1 MSISNSPSSEVW
13 QEIARSRLQDDGSA
27 ARLPERIEI
36 RLAGLI
42 EDGAL
47 APGTRLPSE
56 RELSR
61 IFQVSRLAVREAAHR
76 LEARGLV
83 AVRRGAGSFVASSPP
98 VAAKTDP
105 APPRTTV
112 DVDELADVRMLLEPA
127 AADWAA
133 RRVDRSAL
141 AVLHRIAAQF
151 EEAIREEVPR
161 YDLLAASDVDF
172 HLEVARAADNAV
184 LVQLIAQLHRFHRLQ
199 LEWDLRRPGRLAE
212 TATEHRR
219 VVEAIVAGDPA
230 AARDAMIEHLSAAA
244 ASFRL
249 ARPGAGSD

>member
-1 MSISNSPSSEVW
+1 MSISKSTPSELW
-13 QEIARSRLQDDGSA
+13 QEIALRRVQDDGSA
-27 ARLPERIEI
+27 ATLPERIEI

-42 EDGAL
+42 ETGAL

-98 VAAKTDP
+98 VAVERDRT
-105 APPRTTV
+105 PPPGTI
-112 DVDELADVRMLLEPA
+112 DVDDLAEVRMLLEPA

-133 RRVDRSAL
+133 RRIERSAL
-141 AVLHRIAAQF
+141 AVLQRIAEQF
-151 EEAIREEVPR
+151 ELATRDQEPR

-172 HLEVARAADNAV
+172 HLEIARAADNAV
-184 LVQLIAQLHRFHRLQ
+184 LARLVEQLHRLHRLQ
-199 LEWDLRRPGRLAE
+199 LEWTLRRPGRLTE
-212 TATEHRR
+212 TAGEHRR
-219 VVEAIVAGDPA
+219 LVDAIAAGDPA
-230 AARDAMIEHLSAAA
+230 AARDAMIEHLSAAD
-244 ASFRL
+244 AS
-249 ARPGAGSD
+249 ARRARHEPVSD